1 MRRIMIGVLLLV
13 VSPALF
19 AQDLSREIGKLTT
32 EIERFENSRD
42 RGEDLYL
49 LSLKRSL
56 EQRKR
61 GFHLFLKRAS
71 SVEEVEKEKEEISKL
86 EAQIATIEAE
96 RAQVGEENLQNLKHQ
111 LATLQAEQKATYR
124 EVPVEL
130 TALRRNR
137 RLNANVLR
145 RQEIGLKALEQRT
158 SAGGAAPNFVIDKII
173 IDNKNSRP
181 ANFIFRPLDGGEKL
195 AVSLAPKS
203 KETHCLIPGS
213 YQVEILVNGYL
224 QGIHRLTIDGS
235 LSYYEG
241 EPCAGF
247 AYTSAY

>member
-1 MRRIMIGVLLLV
+1 MKKVIFIGVLLLV
-13 VSPALF
+13 VAPALF
-19 AQDLSREIGKLTT
+19 AQDLSREISKLTT
-32 EIERFENSRD
+32 EIERLESSKN

-56 EQRKR
+56 EQKKR
-61 GFHLFLKRAS
+61 SFSLFLKRAS
-71 SVEEVEKEKEEISKL
+71 SAEEVEKEKEEISKL
-86 EAQIATIEAE
+86 ESQIATIEAE
-96 RAQVGEENLQNLKHQ
+96 RTQVAGEKLESLKLQ
-111 LATLQAEQKATYR
+111 LAKLQEEQRLNYR

-130 TALRRNR
+130 SALRRNR

-145 RQEIGLKALEQRT
+145 RQEIGLRVLEQRT
-158 SAGGAAPNFVIDKII
+158 NTGATPDFVIDKII
-173 IDNKNSRP
+173 IDNKNGRP

-203 KETHCLIPGS
+203 KESHHLIPGS

-224 QGIHRLTIDGS
+224 QGVHRLTIDGS